1 MATSGLGR
9 QLGAAVLSPVEEL
22 AAYLAL
28 ITRANPRGSADALL
42 ARPDVAAMLHE
53 ALSEG
58 HEAAMTYIE
67 QGWLVS
73 GADPADPVYA
83 RLQADADRIFGAPG
97 RLRDL
102 IARAHASVPRREFEP
117 GRDEPGTNPGQDA
130 AERRS
135 AAVAAALTGWGRQ
148 AAQRARMALGAA
160 EGMGRTAAAIESA
173 LLYPE
178 GLRKRWDR
186 SSGSDSCIWCRRLDG
201 VTIGLRESFAPYLG
215 GPAVMPTAGAR
226 RVATEAGAA
235 KYNLPVGAAIIYT
248 HPPRLY
254 HGDLQGPLLHPSCE
268 CRLRIVRSPGAAA
281 VPSGSGQDG
290 QVMTGDRTSAPPAA
304 GGFLAASDVRAMPED
319 QYRAGL
325 ALLRAAVRGMDT
337 AMRGLAEGR

>member
-9 QLGAAVLSPVEEL
+9 QLGAAIQSQMEEL
-22 AAYLAL
+22 AAYLSL

-67 QGWLVS
+67 QGWLAS
-73 GADPADPVYA
+73 GADPADPVHA
-83 RLQADADRIFGAPG
+83 RLQADAARIFGAPG

-117 GRDEPGTNPGQDA
+117 GRDEPGSNPGRDA
-130 AERRS
+130 AERRA
-135 AAVAAALTGWGRQ
+135 AAVAAAVAGWARQ

-173 LLYPE
+173 LLYSA
-178 GLRKRWDR
+178 GARKRWDR
-186 SSGSDSCIWCRRLDG
+186 NPASDSCIWCRRLDG
-201 VTIGLRESFAPYLG
+201 VIIELAESFAPYLG
-215 GPAVMPTAGAR
+215 GPAVMPTAAAR

-235 KYNLPVGAAIIYT
+235 KYKLPVGAAVIRT
-248 HPPRLY
+248 NPPRLY
-254 HGDLQGPLLHPSCE
+254 HGDLQGPLLHPGCE
-268 CRLRIVRSPGAAA
+268 CKLQIVRIPGGGA
-281 VPSGSGQDG
+281 VPSGGGQDG
-290 QVMTGDRTSAPPAA
+290 RVPSGDESPAPQVA

-337 AMRGLAEGR
+337 AMRGLSEGR

>member
-1 MATSGLGR
+1 MATSELGR
-9 QLGAAVLSPVEEL
+9 QLGAAIQSPMGEL
-22 AAYLAL
+22 AAYLSL

-58 HEAAMTYIE
+58 HEAAVTYIE
-67 QGWLVS
+67 QGWLAS
-73 GADPADPVYA
+73 GADPGDPVYA
-83 RLQADADRIFGAPG
+83 RLQADAARLFGTPG
-97 RLRDL
+97 PLRDL

-117 GRDEPGTNPGQDA
+117 GRDGPGTNPGKDA
-130 AERRS
+130 AEHR
-135 AAVAAALTGWGRQ
+135 AAVVAAALAGWARQ
-148 AAQRARMALGAA
+148 AAQRARMTLGAA

-173 LLYPE
+173 QLYSE
-178 GLRKRWDR
+178 GVRKRWER
-186 SSGSDSCIWCRRLDG
+186 NPASASCIWCRRLDG
-201 VTIGLRESFAPYLG
+201 VTIDLGDSFAPYLG
-215 GPAVMPTAGAR
+215 GPVAMPASGAR
-226 RVATEAGAA
+226 RVATDAGAA
-235 KYNLPVGAAIIYT
+235 RYKLPVGAAIILT

-254 HGDLQGPLLHPSCE
+254 HGGLQGPLLHPECE
-268 CRLRIVRSPGAAA
+268 CKLRIVRTPGG
-281 VPSGSGQDG
+281 VPSGSGQG
-290 QVMTGDRTSAPPAA
+290 GLPAGDESPAPKVA

>member
-1 MATSGLGR
+1 MATSGLGQ
-9 QLGAAVLSPVEEL
+9 QLGAAILSPVEEL
-22 AAYLAL
+22 AAYLSL
-28 ITRANPRGSADALL
+28 ITRANPRGSAAALL
-42 ARPDVAAMLHE
+42 ARPDVAAMLNE
-53 ALSEG
+53 AMSEG
-58 HEAAMTYIE
+58 HESAMTYIE
-67 QGWLVS
+67 QGWLAT

-97 RLRDL
+97 RVRDL

-117 GRDEPGTNPGQDA
+117 GRDQPGTNPGRDA
-130 AERRS
+130 AERRA

-173 LLYPE
+173 QLYSD
-178 GLRKRWDR
+178 GARKRWDR
-186 SSGSDSCIWCRRLDG
+186 NPASDSCIWCRRLDG
-201 VTIGLRESFAPYLG
+201 VTLGLRDSFAPYLG

-235 KYNLPVGAAIIYT
+235 KYKLPVGAAIILT
-248 HPPRLY
+248 QPPRLY

-268 CRLRIVRSPGAAA
+268 CRLQIVRSPGSAA
-281 VPSGSGQDG
+281 VPSGGSQSSQEAAGDQTPAP
-290 QVMTGDRTSAPPAA
+290 QVA